1 MVELEKPGFDTAAFL
16 ASADQWSLLD
26 SRRRKHHQS
35 LASRNNTHP
44 YRSGQPAPRNHT
56 QTRAITERAVVS
68 RCRD

>member
-1 MVELEKPGFDTAAFL
+1 MVELEKRGFDTAAFL
-16 ASADQWSLLD
+16 ASADQGSLLD

-35 LASRNNTHP
+35 LASRNSTHP
-44 YRSGQPAPRNHT
+44 YRSGQPAPRNHP